1 MANTKQQKKRVITNE
16 KRHQRNVAV
25 KSMLKTEVRKVRED
39 VAKGDKKA
47 AQSQYAVAAEAL
59 DKAAGR
65 GFIHK
70 NNAAERKSKLARAIN
85 KLS

>member
-1 MANTKQQKKRVITNE
+1 MANIKQQKKRVITNE

-25 KSMLKTEVRKVRED
+25 RSSLKTAVRKVRE
-39 VAKGDKKA
+39 
-47 AQSQYAVAAEAL
+47 AVAAGDKDAAQKQFLAASKAL

-70 NNAAERKSKLARAIN
+70 NNAAERKSKLAKAVN
-85 KLS
+85 NL

>member
-1 MANTKQQKKRVITNE
+1 MANIKQQKKRVITNE

-25 KSMLKTEVRKVRED
+25 KSMLKTEVRKGRE
-39 VAKGDKKA
+39 AIAQGDKKA
-47 AQSQYAVAAEAL
+47 AQEQFAVASKAL

-70 NNAAERKSKLARAIN
+70 NQAAERKSKLAHAIN
-85 KLS
+85 KL